1 MSTEKPSLA
10 ELVKKAEGIATDL
23 PKHREYGEV
32 LEWAVGVV
40 NDREEI
46 QKWLLWT
53 YGGVGC
59 GEVGDLAP
67 PADGRDLHACFCAI
81 SAIICDLSP
90 GRNGIK
96 SFPYRDWGRQIRDGL
111 LRDPTH
117 RARAMGAWNE
127 AKSTINSQI
136 AQTGR
141 AQVGKG
147 KFSGDLDRRAREYR
161 PPEPVS
167 CLRDWSK
174 RLEKWISKDQLPD
187 DLVRMI
193 FRPHKE
199 AWSAMMDLSV
209 QYPHIIEQI
218 QSQLEFTEKRYEQ
231 LTEGRSAAENLWRAI
246 CDLNKRI
253 LRAVSTIE
261 DSWLR
266 ATEPRSPDMV
276 PGEVQIDNPREIL
289 DEEEHMVL
297 DELSESDEPL
307 TISALHRHLRNSGMK
322 ERTMRSKLSRLIS
335 LGLAY
340 RPTKDGERRGGR
352 KGAVITEKG
361 REFLRRFSAE

>member
-1 MSTEKPSLA
+1 MSAEKPSLA
-10 ELVKKAEGIATDL
+10 ELVNKAEGIATDL
-23 PKHREYGEV
+23 PKHREYGEA
-32 LEWAVGVV
+32 LAWAVGVV
-40 NDREEI
+40 NDREDL

-53 YGGVGC
+53 YSGVGC
-59 GEVGDLAP
+59 GEAGDPAP
-67 PADGRDLHACFCAI
+67 PTDDHDLHACFCAI

-96 SFPYRDWGRQIRDGL
+96 SFPYRGWGRQIRDVL

-127 AKSTINSQI
+127 AKSTISSQI
-136 AQTGR
+136 APTGR
-141 AQVGKG
+141 TQMGEG
-147 KFSGDLDRRAREYR
+147 EFSRDLDQRARECR
-161 PPEPVS
+161 SLEPVC

-174 RLEKWISKDQLPD
+174 RLEGWISKDQLPD

-193 FRPHKE
+193 FRPHRE
-199 AWSAMMDLSV
+199 AWSAMMDLSL
-209 QYPHIIEQI
+209 QYPHIIAQI

-231 LTEGRSAAENLWRAI
+231 LTEGRSAAENLWQAI

-261 DSWLR
+261 DAR
-266 ATEPRSPDMV
+266 RRPTEPSLPDMA
-276 PGEVQIDNPREIL
+276 PGEVQTDNPREIL
-289 DEEEHMVL
+289 DEEERMVL

-340 RPTKDGERRGGR
+340 RPTKDGETRGGR
-352 KGAVITEKG
+352 KGAVITERG
-361 REFLRRFSAE
+361 REFRRRSSAE